1 MRKKDTK
8 FIEIKTPCQE
18 DLANMDASGQGFFC
32 HACSKEVI
40 DFRFQNDR
48 EIRQFFDQYQDR
60 KVCGLFRADQVGK
73 PLPSVHTSKHFSA
86 LKIAAIALTSLTITQ
101 GCFMGAVSERK
112 TNAAT
117 ECTETPLVVDPILGE
132 TQPAASSA
140 PHPLRIKGRVWM
152 VAGDTVP
159 QKGGNLAVKD
169 ADISID
175 IDKNGYFSFIL
186 PSSCTSNTI
195 ELKFNS
201 HIARTLHRSELPI
214 EDCEI
219 FITPQPPEM
228 KGKVLIRK

>member
-1 MRKKDTK
+1 MRQKDTK

-18 DLANMDASGQGFFC
+18 DLSNMDASTQGFFC
-32 HACSKEVI
+32 HACNKEVI

-86 LKIAAIALTSLTITQ
+86 LKIAAIALSSLTITQ

-117 ECTETPLVVDPILGE
+117 ECTDTPLVEDTIFGE
-132 TQPAASSA
+132 TRPTLSTAT
-140 PHPLRIKGRVWM
+140 HPLRIKGRVWM

-159 QKGGNLAVKD
+159 QKGGHLDVKD

-175 IDKNGYFSFIL
+175 IDENGYFSFIL

-195 ELKFNS
+195 ELNFDS
-201 HIARTLHRSELPI
+201 HIARTLHRSELPM
-214 EDCEI
+214 EDCQV
-219 FITPQPPEM
+219 FVTPQPAGL

>member
-18 DLANMDASGQGFFC
+18 DLANMDASTQGFFC

-40 DFRFQNDR
+40 DFRYQNDR
-48 EIRQFFDQYQDR
+48 EIRQFFDQHQDR
-60 KVCGLFRADQVGK
+60 KICGLFRADQVGK

-86 LKIAAIALTSLTITQ
+86 LKIAAIALSSLTITQ

-112 TNAAT
+112 TNVAT
-117 ECTETPLVVDPILGE
+117 ECTDTPLVGAPTLGG
-132 TQPAASSA
+132 TQPTLSST

-152 VAGDTVP
+152 VAHDTIP
-159 QKGGNLAVKD
+159 QKGGRLEVKD
-169 ADISID
+169 ADIRID

-195 ELKFNS
+195 ELKLGS
-201 HIARTLHRSELPI
+201 HIVRTLHRSELPM
-214 EDCEI
+214 EDCQI
-219 FITPQPPEM
+219 FITPQSPTL
-228 KGKVLIRK
+228 KGDVIIRK